1 MKTLLMLVIAAV
13 ALSAPAKTKPAP
25 VKMTDAEWTAFFK
38 FRKDSYFS
46 AQKPE
51 GAKPA
56 PPRAPADSTEDEIKR
71 LESLVKNE
79 YDTVNAN
86 EVMALDKKPK
96 ALESYKGSLAQIFV
110 NHAKKPNTKLGG
122 IIRLMQLKSIDG
134 RNSEGSYAIPQKAS
148 EVVVYGPVSKSVDQ
162 RERCGYPNESKPN
175 EMRCSSG
182 WEEHTYLVGIPST
195 SCHNSGCDEGRQFFN
210 VSVESTAE
218 VTDDT
223 RMEENARP
231 KVVTP
236 STVQIKVGDAVNVS
250 SMKWDML

>member
-1 MKTLLMLVIAAV
+1 MKTLLVLLLTCV
-13 ALSAPAKTKPAP
+13 AFGATAKPKSTP

-51 GAKPA
+51 GAKPT
-56 PPRAPADSTEDEIKR
+56 PPRTPAEATEDEIKR
-71 LESLVKNE
+71 IEKLIKNE
-79 YDTVNAN
+79 FDTVNAN
-86 EVMALDKKPK
+86 EVMVLDKRPK

-134 RNSEGSYAIPQKAS
+134 RNHQGSYGIPKKAGD
-148 EVVVYGPVSKSVDQ
+148 VVVYGPVSKNVDQ
-162 RERCGYPNESKPN
+162 RERCRYPDENDNTK
-175 EMRCSSG
+175 MLCSSG
-182 WEEHTYLVGIPST
+182 WEEHTYLVGIPSE

-236 STVQIKVGDAVNVS
+236 ATVQIKVGDAVTLS
-250 SMKWDML
+250 SMKWEML